1 MTYYNRNKKR
11 KDYEHIRSLIPLYV
25 KGNLEDSERA
35 AVEGAI
41 DEYPELK
48 REVEEWK
55 KIQGAYRLI
64 EERLP
69 EPSADLHARIIDRIE
84 REREGTLV
92 QRFREWFS
100 RLKPSPVLHL
110 AVILAQLVII
120 IAGGV
125 YIIREQ
131 AGYRTLSSEGVVQTD
146 MIRIN
151 VVFKEHATEAD
162 IRSLLL
168 DVKGKIVDGP
178 YTSGLYIIGVP
189 SDGIEDALR
198 KLKDSPIVVL
208 AERSY

>member
-25 KGNLEDSERA
+25 RGNLEDRERA

-55 KIQGAYRLI
+55 KIQGAYRLM

-69 EPSADLHARIIDRIE
+69 EPSADLRVRIIDGIESE
-84 REREGTLV
+84 REDSLV

-100 RLKPSPVLHL
+100 RLTPSPVLPL

-131 AGYRTLSSEGVVQTD
+131 TGYRTLSREGVVQTE

-151 VVFKEHATEAD
+151 VVFEESATEAD
-162 IRSLLL
+162 IRNLLL

-189 SDGIEDALR
+189 SDGIEVALR